1 MFFKEDGTLDVD
13 GLLVNNASFK
23 TIMEDGVITADE
35 VEAQTEKVASILRD
49 MGAKYDKAVMDDVMN
64 LMSEVCLMYA
74 VSNYL
79 SIQNLDEE

>member
-23 TIMEDGVITADE
+23 TIMEDGVITVEE
-35 VEAQTEKVASILRD
+35 VEAQTEKVASLLRA

>member
-1 MFFKEDGTLDVD
+1 MFYKEDGTLDVD
-13 GLLVNNASFK
+13 GLSVNNASFN

-64 LMSEVCLMYA
+64 LMSEVSIMYA

>member
-13 GLLVNNASFK
+13 GLLVNNTSFK
-23 TIMEDGVITADE
+23 TIMEDGVITVEE
-35 VEAQTEKVASILRD
+35 VEAQTEKVASLLRA
-49 MGAKYDKAVMDDVMN
+49 MEAKYDKAVMDDVMN
-64 LMSEVCLMYA
+64 LMSEACIMYA

>member
-23 TIMEDGVITADE
+23 TIMEDGVITVEE
-35 VEAQTEKVASILRD
+35 VEAQTEKVASLLRA
-49 MGAKYDKAVMDDVMN
+49 MEAKYDKAVMDDVMN
-64 LMSEVCLMYA
+64 LMSEACIMYA

>member
-23 TIMEDGVITADE
+23 TIMEDGVITVEE

>member
-13 GLLVNNASFK
+13 RLLVNNASFN

-64 LMSEVCLMYA
+64 LMSEVSIMYA

>member
-23 TIMEDGVITADE
+23 TIMEDGVITVEE
-35 VEAQTEKVASILRD
+35 VEAQTEKVASLLRA
-49 MGAKYDKAVMDDVMN
+49 MEAKYDKAVMDDVMN
-64 LMSEVCLMYA
+64 LMSEACIMYA
-74 VSNYL
+74 VSNYF